1 MMDPERF
8 IPYWRVTSRLTFV
21 LVGFLFLLMSLG
33 LGFSHIF
40 DRFQFLGFPVG
51 VLLSGHFVVVLI
63 IGLMFWFTGTQDH
76 VDNDYGANE
85 DL

>member
-1 MMDPERF
+1 
-8 IPYWRVTSRLTFV
+8 
-21 LVGFLFLLMSLG
+21 
-33 LGFSHIF
+33 

-51 VLLSGHFVVVLI
+51 VLLAGHFVVLLI

-76 VDNDYGANE
+76 VDNNYGANE